1 MVAFDIVTVV
11 VVASG
16 SVVVVVVVYLTS
28 LRLPLVI
35 CHLVLCW
42 LECLLT
48 IHNKSLPRRMGALV
62 SGKMKIQE
70 PSMKTSKI
78 SKLSFQG
85 CVHTCRTGLLDLFVC
100 IFIGNVWFAAF
111 LVSCLESTTIS

>member
-1 MVAFDIVTVV
+1 MV
-11 VVASG
+11 
-16 SVVVVVVVYLTS
+16 
-28 LRLPLVI
+28 
-35 CHLVLCW
+35 
-42 LECLLT
+42 
-48 IHNKSLPRRMGALV
+48 ALV

-78 SKLSFQG
+78 SKLLFQG

-100 IFIGNVWFAAF
+100 IFIGNIWFAAF